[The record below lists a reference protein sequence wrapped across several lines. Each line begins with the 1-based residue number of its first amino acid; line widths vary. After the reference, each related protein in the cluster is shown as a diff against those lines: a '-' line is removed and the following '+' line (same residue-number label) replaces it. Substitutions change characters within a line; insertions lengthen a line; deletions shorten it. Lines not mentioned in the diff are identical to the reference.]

1 MGDIGA
7 PNGLQAE
14 QFLAPAATRPVVLVL
29 FGGAGALARRK
40 LAPALY
46 NLAADRLL
54 PERFALL
61 AAARTPRS
69 DEQYRDILG
78 KAIAEH
84 SRRSPAAE
92 VLTELL
98 RRSHYQAVQADRRAD
113 VAALG
118 GRLAELDAAH
128 GVGGGRLFYLATP
141 PEGSEPIIRA
151 LADPRLA
158 GCCCDR
164 PRGAPV
170 PGVVVEKPFGSDLGS
185 AAALNELLARCFG
198 ERSIYRIDHFLG
210 KEAVQN
216 LLVFR
221 FANAIFEPI
230 LNRDH
235 VRDVQITVA
244 EEDGVGGRGA
254 YYDSAGA
261 LRDMVQNHL
270 LQLLCLVA
278 MDPPVGPEAEAVRDE
293 KVKVLEAVRP
303 VSPREAAVATVRGQ
317 YAGYRDEEG
326 VAGDSQ
332 TETFAALRLAV
343 ASRRWEGVPFY
354 LRTGKRLARRAAEI
368 VVTFA
373 REPAGLFGPE
383 ACDWRGANRLAFRL
397 QPEQGISIGFD
408 AKAPGPRMLLRP
420 VRMDFDYEQTFEM
433 ASPEAYERLLLDAL
447 RGQQSLFARGDEV
460 EASWRIVD
468 AIRAAWDA
476 GAAPLQSY
484 SPGTWGPEAA
494 RDIFAHAGTSW
505 QTA

>member
-1 MGDIGA
+1 MGA
-7 PNGLQAE
+7 PDGLQAE

-69 DEQYRDILG
+69 DEQYRQVLR
-78 KAIAEH
+78 KAIADH

-92 VLTELL
+92 VLAELL
-98 RRSHYQAVQADRRAD
+98 RRSHYQAVQPERRAD

-118 GRLAELDAAH
+118 GRLAELDTAH
-128 GVGGGRLFYLATP
+128 GIGGGRLFYLATP
-141 PEGSEPIIRA
+141 PEGYEPIIRA

-158 GCCCDR
+158 GCRCDG
-164 PRGAPV
+164 PQGGPV
-170 PGVVVEKPFGSDLGS
+170 PGVVVEKPFGSDRAS
-185 AAALNELLARCFG
+185 AAALNDLLARCFG
-198 ERSIYRIDHFLG
+198 EQSIYRIDHFLG
-210 KEAVQN
+210 KETVQN

-221 FANAIFEPI
+221 FANAIFEPV

-235 VRDVQITVA
+235 VHDVQITVA
-244 EEDGVGGRGA
+244 EDAGVAGRGA
-254 YYDSAGA
+254 YYDSTGA

-278 MDPPVGPEAEAVRDE
+278 MDPPGGPEAEAVRDE
-293 KVKVLEAVRP
+293 KVKVLGAVRP
-303 VSPREAAVATVRGQ
+303 MAPREASAATVRGQ
-317 YAGYRDEEG
+317 YAGYREEEG

-332 TETFAALRLAV
+332 TETFAAVRLAV
-343 ASRRWEGVPFY
+343 ANRRWDGVPFY
-354 LRTGKRLARRAAEI
+354 LRTGKGLARRAAEI

-373 REPAGLFGPE
+373 REPAALFGAE
-383 ACDWRGANRLAFRL
+383 GCDWRRANRLAFRL

-420 VRMDFDYEQTFEM
+420 VRMDFDYEESFEM

-447 RGQQSLFARGDEV
+447 RQQQSLFARGDEV
-460 EASWRIVD
+460 EASWKIVD

-476 GAAPLQSY
+476 GATPLRSY
-484 SPGTWGPEAA
+484 APGTWGPDAA
-494 RDIFAHAGTSW
+494 RDILADEATSW